1 MEFGV
6 CKSDLGVCN
15 LINGLRLIKMS
26 EYLVPTQG
34 REPIYTSVNSQ
45 KGKWGGPMFNE

>member
-1 MEFGV
+1 MKFGV

-15 LINGLRLIKMS
+15 LINELGLIKMS
-26 EYLVPTQG
+26 EYLVPTHA
-34 REPIYTSVNSQ
+34 REPIYVPINQ